1 MRMFNSARV
10 ESIMSTLKLAEDVP
24 IESKIVTNAIRS
36 AQHQVEQQNFEIRK
50 DVLKYDEVLN
60 RQRKVI
66 YGERRE
72 VLEGADLHEQVRKM
86 IDEVIE
92 GYVAGATGDG
102 FPRNGT

>member
-1 MRMFNSARV
+1 MRSGRH
-10 ESIMSTLKLAEDVP
+10 ST
-24 IESKIVTNAIRS
+24 RS
-36 AQHQVEQQNFEIRK
+36 EQQNFEIRK

-60 RQRKVI
+60 RQRQVI

-92 GYVAGATGDG
+92 GYVAGATERRI
-102 FPRNGT
+102 P